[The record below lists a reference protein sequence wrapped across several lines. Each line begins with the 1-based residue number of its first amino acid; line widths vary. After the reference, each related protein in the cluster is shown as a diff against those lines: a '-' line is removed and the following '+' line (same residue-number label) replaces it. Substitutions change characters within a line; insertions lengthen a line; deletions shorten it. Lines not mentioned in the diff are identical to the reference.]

1 MRHYEQIFILKPT
14 LSQEEIEN
22 RVEQIRNNIVNNG
35 GNVLAYQ
42 EMGFRK
48 LAYKVQNHKR
58 GYYGVFYFTI
68 EPNAIAELERLLR
81 VSEDVIRFLTVKY
94 ITKRDIQSFQN
105 MVDKANGK
113 EISDEQENSSEEIP
127 VSTDTA
133 EETISQPENS
143 ENQ

>member
-22 RVEQIRNNIVNNG
+22 RVEQIRSNIVNNG

-68 EPNAIAELERLLR
+68 EPSAIAELERLLR
-81 VSEDVIRFLTVKY
+81 VSEDVIRFLTIKY
-94 ITKRDIQSFQN
+94 ITKRDIKSFQK

-127 VSTDTA
+127 VSTNTA
-133 EETISQPENS
+133 EETVSQPENS

>member
-1 MRHYEQIFILKPT
+1 MRHYEQIFVLKPT

-22 RVEQIRNNIVNNG
+22 RVEQIRSNIANNG

-68 EPNAIAELERLLR
+68 EPSAIFELERLLR
-81 VSEDVIRFLTVKY
+81 ISEDVIKFLTVKY
-94 ITKRDIQSFQN
+94 ITKKDIKSFQN
-105 MVDKANGK
+105 MVNKANGK
-113 EISDEQENSSEEIP
+113 EVSDEHKEVS

-133 EETISQPENS
+133 EETVSQHENS